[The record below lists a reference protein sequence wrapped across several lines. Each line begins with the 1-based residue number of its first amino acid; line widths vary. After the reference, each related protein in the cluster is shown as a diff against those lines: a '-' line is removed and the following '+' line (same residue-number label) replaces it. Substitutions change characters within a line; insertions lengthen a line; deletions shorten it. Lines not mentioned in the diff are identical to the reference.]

1 MSQIDLSITPEA
13 YQKAIKDGIIPDP
26 STVDPITGEPLPP
39 EGGGD
44 LGNVP
49 VEPDLES
56 DGAVADAQF
65 QKDVKSAEI

>member
-1 MSQIDLSITPEA
+1 MPLKK
-13 YQKAIKDGIIPDP
+13 YN
-26 STVDPITGEPLPP
+26 PLPVCQVCNIKS
-39 EGGGD
+39 

-56 DGAVADAQF
+56 DAMATDAQF